1 MSETSILC
9 QVTVK
14 ESHRERGE
22 EKGWLNKRMH
32 TQKGRRRE
40 ESEPREE
47 RNPEGKKKRGAKKK
61 KTEAEGRQQLNL
73 DFISF

>member
-1 MSETSILC
+1 
-9 QVTVK
+9 
-14 ESHRERGE
+14 
-22 EKGWLNKRMH
+22 MH

-40 ESEPREE
+40 ENEPREE
-47 RNPEGKKKRGAKKK
+47 RNPEGRKKREVQKK